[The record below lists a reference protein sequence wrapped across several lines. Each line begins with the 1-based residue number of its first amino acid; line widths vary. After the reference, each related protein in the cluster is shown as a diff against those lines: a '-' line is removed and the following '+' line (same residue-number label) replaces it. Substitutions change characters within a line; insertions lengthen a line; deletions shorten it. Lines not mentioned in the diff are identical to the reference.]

1 MLRFRSGTWHPR
13 HFPLYRPELT
23 GQDGASPAVQWLSLH
38 APITGDTGLIP
49 HQERTHMLHGTAKKS
64 RGDAEPKLSVTAESR
79 TRTARVPAQN
89 QEESTLETSHP
100 VSVSMA
106 LLTSLLQA
114 LLTTCSRRG
123 QAASRRPP
131 GMSSRTA
138 RRGQRAEPHL
148 CPEALLGTGGRT
160 TLPVGLHGRSRGNG
174 TTAVLHA
181 SWKAVSS
188 SALSNCSS
196 TQQAFIQGPLQALN

>member
-1 MLRFRSGTWHPR
+1 M
-13 HFPLYRPELT
+13 
-23 GQDGASPAVQWLSLH
+23 QWLSLH
-38 APITGDTGLIP
+38 APIAGDTGLIP
-49 HQERTHMLHGTAKKS
+49 HQGRTHMLRGTAKKS

-79 TRTARVPAQN
+79 TRTAHVPARN

-100 VSVSMA
+100 VSVSTA
-106 LLTSLLQA
+106 LLTSLLRV

-123 QAASRRPP
+123 QAANRHPP
-131 GMSSRTA
+131 GTSSWTA
-138 RRGQRAEPHL
+138 WRGQGAEPGL

-160 TLPVGLHGRSRGNG
+160 TLPVGMHGRSRGNG

-181 SWKAVSS
+181 SWRAVSS

-196 TQQAFIQGPLQALN
+196 TQQAFIRGPLQALN